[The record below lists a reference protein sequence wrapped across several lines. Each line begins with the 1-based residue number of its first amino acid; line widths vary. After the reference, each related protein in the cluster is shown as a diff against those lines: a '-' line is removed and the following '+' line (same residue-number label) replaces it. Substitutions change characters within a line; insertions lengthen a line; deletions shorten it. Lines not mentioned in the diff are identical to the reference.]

1 MGAQPPHPIDEVRV
15 RARARVRQGEANPN
29 PNPNPNPSPNPS
41 PNPNPNPKQDCVGG
55 LSVRLQFNQEERWTT
70 AFKCLLQDLKWL
82 QAWHAAA

>member
-1 MGAQPPHPIDEVRV
+1 MHRVHAAGANPNPSPYPYP
-15 RARARVRQGEANPN
+15 NPN
-29 PNPNPNPSPNPS
+29 PNPNPNPS
-41 PNPNPNPKQDCVGG
+41 PNPNPKQDCVGG

>member
-1 MGAQPPHPIDEVRV
+1 MGDS
-15 RARARVRQGEANPN
+15 N
-29 PNPNPNPSPNPS
+29 

>member
-1 MGAQPPHPIDEVRV
+1 MAL
-15 RARARVRQGEANPN
+15 RAAALQRGEGTLTLNPK
-29 PNPNPNPSPNPS
+29 PNRNPSPNPS
-41 PNPNPNPKQDCVGG
+41 PSPNPNPNPNPKQDCVGG